1 MLVIKNYKKIK
12 NKYFGDWQIGRVEEM
27 KECYALQAFN
37 ANTKKSITM
46 AIVREPLAEGTETFE
61 TAYHFSLVNDDVRPA
76 NIIEDVIYHSVL
88 EDMELFGE
96 SLTHYLNT
104 L

>member
-12 NKYFGDWQIGRVEEM
+12 NQYFGDWQVGKVEELP
-27 KECYALQAFN
+27 ECYAMQVW
-37 ANTKKSITM
+37 NTTEKKSVTL
-46 AIVREPLAEGTETFE
+46 AILREPMIDELEYD
-61 TAYHFSLVNDDVRPA
+61 TAYRISLVADDKKPS
-76 NIIEDVIYHSVL
+76 NIIDDVIYHSVL

-96 SLTHYLNT
+96 SLVHYLNT

>member
-12 NKYFGDWQIGRVEEM
+12 NQYFGDWQIGRVEEM

-46 AIVREPLAEGTETFE
+46 AIVREPMMDEAEYD
-61 TAYHFSLVNDDVRPA
+61 TAYRISLVEDDKKPS
-76 NIIEDVIYHSVL
+76 NIIDDVIYHSVL

>member
-12 NKYFGDWQIGRVEEM
+12 NQYFGDWQVGKIEEM

-46 AIVREPLAEGTETFE
+46 AILREPMMDEAEYD
-61 TAYHFSLVNDDVRPA
+61 TAYRISLVEDDKKPS
-76 NIIEDVIYHSVL
+76 NIIDDVIYHSVL

>member
-12 NKYFGDWQIGRVEEM
+12 NQYFGDWQIGRVVEM
-27 KECYALQAFN
+27 SECYALQAFN
-37 ANTKKSITM
+37 ANTNKSITM
-46 AIVREPLAEGTETFE
+46 AILREPIVQDYEIV
-61 TAYHFSLVNDDVRPA
+61 YSISLVEDNSGGK
-76 NIIEDVIYHSVL
+76 IIEDVIYRTVL

-96 SLTHYLNT
+96 SLIHYLNT

>member
-12 NKYFGDWQIGRVEEM
+12 NKYFGDWQVGKVEELP
-27 KECYALQAFN
+27 ECYAMQVWS
-37 ANTKKSITM
+37 TTEKKSVTL
-46 AIVREPLAEGTETFE
+46 AILRQPMMDETEYD
-61 TAYHFSLVNDDVRPA
+61 TAYRISLVEDDKKPS
-76 NIIEDVIYHSVL
+76 NIIDDVIYHSVL

-96 SLTHYLNT
+96 SLVHYLNT

>member
-12 NKYFGDWQIGRVEEM
+12 NQYFGDWQIGRVQEM
-27 KECYALQAFN
+27 NECYALQAFN

-46 AIVREPLAEGTETFE
+46 VIIRNGQLSDEWNELIYPI
-61 TAYHFSLVNDDVRPA
+61 SLVEDNA
-76 NIIEDVIYHSVL
+76 NNNVITDTIYKSVL

-96 SLTHYLNT
+96 SLVYYLNT

>member
-12 NKYFGDWQIGRVEEM
+12 NQYFGDWQIGKVEEM

-46 AIVREPLAEGTETFE
+46 AILREPMMDEAEYD
-61 TAYHFSLVNDDVRPA
+61 TAYRISLVEDDKKPS
-76 NIIEDVIYHSVL
+76 NIIDDVIYHSVL

-104 L
+104 E

>member
-12 NKYFGDWQIGRVEEM
+12 NQYFGDWQIGKIEEM

-61 TAYHFSLVNDDVRPA
+61 TAYHFSLVNDDVRPG

>member
-1 MLVIKNYKKIK
+1 MLVIKNFKKIK
-12 NKYFGDWQIGRVEEM
+12 NQWYGDWQIGRVDEM

-37 ANTKKSITM
+37 SITKKSITM
-46 AIVREPLAEGTETFE
+46 AILREPMMDEAEYD
-61 TAYHFSLVNDDVRPA
+61 TAYRISLVEDDKKPS
-76 NIIEDVIYHSVL
+76 NIIDDVIYHSVL

>member
-12 NKYFGDWQIGRVEEM
+12 NQYFGDWQIGRVEEM
-27 KECYALQAFN
+27 AECYALQAFS
-37 ANTKKSITM
+37 TIEKKSITM
-46 AIVREPLAEGTETFE
+46 AIMREPIVSDIEFE
-61 TAYHFSLVNDDVRPA
+61 TAYQISLVEDNMGG
-76 NIIEDVIYHSVL
+76 NIIEDIIYHTVL

-96 SLTHYLNT
+96 SLVHYLNT

>member
-1 MLVIKNYKKIK
+1 MLIIKNYKKIK
-12 NKYFGDWQIGRVEEM
+12 NQYFEDWQIGRIQEM
-27 KECYALQAFN
+27 NECYALQAFN

-46 AIVREPLAEGTETFE
+46 AILRDGEMCTEWNE
-61 TAYHFSLVNDDVRPA
+61 IQYSIS
-76 NIIEDVIYHSVL
+76 IIEDKTNNVIEDTIYKSVL

-96 SLTHYLNT
+96 SLVYYLNT

>member
-12 NKYFGDWQIGRVEEM
+12 NQYFGDWQIGRVEEM

-46 AIVREPLAEGTETFE
+46 AILREPMIDEAEYD
-61 TAYHFSLVNDDVRPA
+61 TAYRISLVEDDKKPS
-76 NIIEDVIYHSVL
+76 NIIDDVIYHSVL

-96 SLTHYLNT
+96 SLVYYLNT

>member
-12 NKYFGDWQIGRVEEM
+12 NQYFGDWQIGRVQEM
-27 KECYALQAFN
+27 NECYALQAFN
-37 ANTKKSITM
+37 SNTNKSITM
-46 AIVREPLAEGTETFE
+46 AILREPVVSDIEFE
-61 TAYHFSLVNDDVRPA
+61 TAYQISLVEDNMGS
-76 NIIEDVIYHSVL
+76 NIIEDVIYHTVL

-96 SLTHYLNT
+96 SLVHYLNT